1 MVKNFANVE
10 RKVQLMAAFTGSA
23 LISADVL
30 LGRGGVKLV
39 YHPGHKIEPAVF
51 VTDTFKTDE
60 PAMTALLREAC
71 KRGSWT
77 AVRAQDLKGR
87 GRKPSLLLRGEGEVI
102 DSFSKTMVK
111 SFSANNFLRWF
122 TTARLNKEARACV
135 KAIS

>member
-51 VTDTFKTDE
+51 VTDT
-60 PAMTALLREAC
+60 LR
-71 KRGSWT
+71 
-77 AVRAQDLKGR
+77 LM
-87 GRKPSLLLRGEGEVI
+87 SLP
-102 DSFSKTMVK
+102 
-111 SFSANNFLRWF
+111 
-122 TTARLNKEARACV
+122 
-135 KAIS
+135 